1 MNESSNTTRDS
12 YQINTEKNI
21 RTLFKTTA
29 PQNAHDFETAE
40 SDSAVAESDSAVAE
54 WDSAVAEW
62 DLETAELLNEI
73 KQLQTAERDFLSN
86 KK

>member
-40 SDSAVAESDSAVAE
+40 SDSAVAE

-73 KQLQTAERDFLSN
+73 KQLQTAERDSLSN